1 VLVGLAKTFERFRDW
16 DKQDRMGELKVTLK
30 SKNGCKVALANQHY
44 AFNANL
50 PPHGGF
56 NMGSNALFE
65 LPRPFGHRD
74 VG

>member
-1 VLVGLAKTFERFRDW
+1 
-16 DKQDRMGELKVTLK
+16 MGELKVTLK

-50 PPHGGF
+50 PPHDGF